1 MHMATCAVPAS
12 PSQTIADIT
21 PQGGFPMT
29 LARRT
34 VLPLA
39 ALLLAGTSLASAQ
52 ATDLVI
58 ESWRND
64 DLPIWQEKI
73 IPAFEAKHPDIKLK
87 FQPTAPK
94 EYNSALNAKLDGGSA
109 GDIITC
115 RPFDASL
122 QLYQRGKLESL
133 TGMPE
138 LQGYPDF
145 ALAAWSTDDGKNT
158 FCIPVASVIHGF
170 MYNKDIFKELGLEVP
185 KTEAEFFAVLDKI
198 KENGSY
204 IPLALGTVDQW
215 EAATMGYNN
224 IGPTYWKGEEGRKA
238 VIAGKAK
245 LTDAPYVQPFE
256 EIARWR
262 PYLGDGFEAQSYPD
276 SQNLFTLG
284 RAAIYPT
291 GSWEISPFGKDA
303 QFEMGAFKPPV
314 KNAGDKCYITDH
326 VDLGIGINA
335 ASPNKEA
342 AKTFIQWVGSKEFA
356 ELYSNSL
363 PGFFSLA
370 KEPVTLENPL
380 AKEFVAWR
388 GECDATIRLPY
399 QILSRGTPNLE
410 NDLWVVAANV
420 INGKQTPQDAAAQLQ
435 KGLASWYGPQ
445 QK

>member
-1 MHMATCAVPAS
+1 M
-12 PSQTIADIT
+12 
-21 PQGGFPMT
+21 
-29 LARRT
+29 
-34 VLPLA
+34 
-39 ALLLAGTSLASAQ
+39 
-52 ATDLVI
+52 I

-64 DLPIWQEKI
+64 DLAIWQDKI

-94 EYNSALNAKLDGGSA
+94 EYNSALNAKLDGGTA
-109 GDIITC
+109 GDLITC

-122 QLYQRGKLESL
+122 QLFEKGKLESL
-133 TGMPE
+133 SGMPE
-138 LQGYPDF
+138 LKNYPDF

-185 KTEAEFFAVLDKI
+185 TTEAEFYAVLDKI

-204 IPLALGTVDQW
+204 IPMALGTVDQW
-215 EAATMGYNN
+215 EAATMGYSN
-224 IGPTYWKGEEGRKA
+224 IGPTYWKGEAGRKA
-238 VIAGKAK
+238 IMDGTAK
-245 LTDAPYVQPFE
+245 LTDAPYVEPFE
-256 EIARWR
+256 EIARWK

-303 QFEMGAFKPPV
+303 SFEMGAFKPPV

-342 AKTFIQWVGSKEFA
+342 AKAFIQWVGTKEFA
-356 ELYSNSL
+356 ELYSNAL
-363 PGFFSLA
+363 PGFFSLS
-370 KEPVTLENPL
+370 KEPITLENPI

-388 GECDATIRLPY
+388 GECEATIRLPY

-410 NDLWVVAANV
+410 NDLWVVSANV

-435 KGLASWYGPQ
+435 KGLASWYAPQ

>member
-1 MHMATCAVPAS
+1 MAISNRFA
-12 PSQTIADIT
+12 
-21 PQGGFPMT
+21 
-29 LARRT
+29 
-34 VLPLA
+34 LPLA
-39 ALLLAGTSLASAQ
+39 ALLLAGTSMASVH
-52 ATDLVI
+52 ATELVI

-64 DLPIWQEKI
+64 DLTIWQDKI

-94 EYNSALNAKLDGGSA
+94 EYNSALNAKLDGGTA
-109 GDIITC
+109 GDLITC

-122 QLYQRGKLESL
+122 QLFEKGKLESL
-133 TGMPE
+133 SGMPE
-138 LQGYPDF
+138 LKNYPDF
-145 ALAAWSTDDGKNT
+145 ALAAWSTDDGKDT

-185 KTEAEFFAVLDKI
+185 KTEAEFYAVLDKI

-204 IPLALGTVDQW
+204 IPMALGTVDQW
-215 EAATMGYNN
+215 EAATMGYSNV
-224 IGPTYWKGEEGRKA
+224 GPTYWKGEAGRKA
-238 VIAGKAK
+238 IMDGTAK
-245 LTDAPYVQPFE
+245 LTDPPYVAPFE
-256 EIARWR
+256 EIARWK

-303 QFEMGAFKPPV
+303 SFEMGAFPPPV
-314 KNAGDKCYITDH
+314 KNAGDTCYITDH

-342 AKTFIQWVGSKEFA
+342 AKAFIEWVGTKEFA
-356 ELYSNSL
+356 ELYSNAL
-363 PGFFSLA
+363 PGFFSLS
-370 KEPVTLENPL
+370 KEPITLENPL

-388 GECDATIRLPY
+388 DQCEATIRLPY

-410 NDLWVVAANV
+410 NDLWVVSANV
-420 INGKQTPQDAAAQLQ
+420 INGTQTPQDAAAQLQ
-435 KGLASWYGPQ
+435 KGLASWYAPQ

>member
-1 MHMATCAVPAS
+1 MAIS
-12 PSQTIADIT
+12 Y
-21 PQGGFPMT
+21 
-29 LARRT
+29 RT
-34 VLPLA
+34 ALPLA
-39 ALLLAGTSLASAQ
+39 ALLLGGTSLVSVQ
-52 ATDLVI
+52 AAELVI

-64 DLPIWQEKI
+64 DLAIWQDKI
-73 IPAFEAKHPDIKLK
+73 IPAFEAQHPDIKLK

-94 EYNSALNAKLDGGSA
+94 EYNSALNAKLDGGTA
-109 GDIITC
+109 GDLITC

-122 QLYQRGKLESL
+122 QLFEKGKLESL
-133 TGMPE
+133 SGMPE
-138 LQGYPDF
+138 LKNYPDF

-185 KTEAEFFAVLDKI
+185 TTEAEFYAVLDKI

-204 IPLALGTVDQW
+204 IPMALGTVDQW
-215 EAATMGYNN
+215 EAATMGYSN
-224 IGPTYWKGEEGRKA
+224 IGPTYWKGEAGRKA
-238 VIAGKAK
+238 IMDGSAK
-245 LTDAPYVQPFE
+245 LTDAPYVAPFE
-256 EIARWR
+256 EIARWK

-303 QFEMGAFKPPV
+303 SFEMGAFKPPV

-335 ASPNKEA
+335 ASPNKDA
-342 AKTFIQWVGSKEFA
+342 AKTFIQWVGTKEFA
-356 ELYSNSL
+356 ELYSNAL
-363 PGFFSLA
+363 PGFFSLS
-370 KEPVTLENPL
+370 KEPITLENAI

-388 GECDATIRLPY
+388 GECEATIRLPY

-410 NDLWVVAANV
+410 NDLWVVSANV

-435 KGLASWYGPQ
+435 KGLASWYAPQ